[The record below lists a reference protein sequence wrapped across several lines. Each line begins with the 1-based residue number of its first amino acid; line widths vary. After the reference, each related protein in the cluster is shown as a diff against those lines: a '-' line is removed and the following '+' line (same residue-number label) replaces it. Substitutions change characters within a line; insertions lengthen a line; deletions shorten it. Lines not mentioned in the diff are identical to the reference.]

1 MYFFDQGKT
10 VLGIDISQKAVCE
23 CWLTF
28 LNKSQRAQQNRFVF
42 DASAREIKALAA
54 RGLVEIV
61 SEHYA
66 ADHEGALITDMVFVK
81 IR

>member
-1 MYFFDQGKT
+1 MRTIAESVYRDA
-10 VLGIDISQKAVCE
+10 DIGSTIALPKAGTRLE
-23 CWLTF
+23 
-28 LNKSQRAQQNRFVF
+28 NRYVF